1 VSAHLQGVCTPISL
15 KLQTPIFKSQ
25 GPKST
30 YTSNILQ
37 SATRNPQSLTFMHLP
52 IFQLLNFSIIL
63 IVLIFLVKYLY
74 DMFFGENYEP
84 PAWEKARKE
93 RQFSR
98 ELLKAARNYPDKVRL
113 YNFWLQIERINKDKV
128 SGDFAELGV
137 YKGESARLLHLM
149 APDRILHLFDTFE
162 GFTGTDLQPETGEA
176 ATYSTNNFADTSLN
190 KVLKKIGGDQGKLKI
205 HAGYFPQSAAGLE
218 ETTFALVN
226 LDADLYNPTKAGLEY
241 FYPRL
246 SPGGIIFIHDYNHK
260 WEGLV
265 KAVDEFAATI
275 PEQLILLPDLDTTVM
290 ILKNKL

>member
-1 VSAHLQGVCTPISL
+1 
-15 KLQTPIFKSQ
+15 
-25 GPKST
+25 
-30 YTSNILQ
+30 
-37 SATRNPQSLTFMHLP
+37 MHLP

-93 RQFSR
+93 GQLSR
-98 ELLKAARNYPDKVRL
+98 ELLKAAKNYPDKVRL

-137 YKGESARLLHLM
+137 YKGESARLLYLM
-149 APDRILHLFDTFE
+149 APDRTLHLFDTFE

-205 HAGYFPQSAAGLE
+205 HAGYFPQSAAELE
-218 ETTFALVN
+218 ETAFALVN

-246 SPGGIIFIHDYNHK
+246 SPGGVILIHDYNHK

-275 PEQLILLPDLDTTVM
+275 PEQLILLPDLDSTVM

>member
-1 VSAHLQGVCTPISL
+1 
-15 KLQTPIFKSQ
+15 
-25 GPKST
+25 
-30 YTSNILQ
+30 
-37 SATRNPQSLTFMHLP
+37 MHLP
-52 IFQLLNFSIIL
+52 IFHLLNFSIIL
-63 IVLIFLVKYLY
+63 IVLIFLVKYMY

-84 PAWEKARKE
+84 PAWEKARKDVGL
-93 RQFSR
+93 SR

-113 YNFWLQIERINKDKV
+113 YNFWLQILRINKDKV
-128 SGDFAELGV
+128 KGDFAELGV

-149 APDRILHLFDTFE
+149 APDRTLHLFDTFE

-205 HAGYFPQSAAGLE
+205 HAGYFPESAAGLE

-246 SPGGIIFIHDYNHK
+246 SPGGVILIHDYNHK

-265 KAVDEFAATI
+265 KAVDDFAATI
-275 PEQLILLPDLDTTVM
+275 PEQHILLPDLDSTVM